1 MTKKFKCDQC
11 EKSFTEDQMT
21 ATGGDEIY
29 CQKCWHEKVAEQRL
43 INQMQT
49 SNIPIFFDV

>member
-1 MTKKFKCDQC
+1 MTKKIKFPNRKQVIFCDQC

-29 CQKCWHEKVAEQRL
+29 CQTCYPEKVAEADQGE
-43 INQMQT
+43 T
-49 SNIPIFFDV
+49 E